1 MNIDMSGKIVLVT
14 GASQGLGE
22 TIAIEFAKSGAD
34 LAIVYNSQADKA
46 EKVSRVIGELGSRVL
61 CVRCDVSD
69 SSQVGT
75 MIRKVI
81 NEFGKIDVLV
91 NNAAVNP
98 KKARGKTPVYEITN
112 DEWEWVLSVNL
123 TGAFFCSREVL
134 PDMIQRRSG
143 TIVNISSLSGQVGN
157 GAPVGAPYCVSKAGM
172 ICLTKSTALDVARFG
187 IRVNA
192 IAPGPFEGPT
202 NRKNTPEVNAAMA
215 AKIPLGRIA
224 KPEEIAYAVIFLASE
239 LSGSTTGQ
247 TLSINGG
254 WYMP

>member
-1 MNIDMSGKIVLVT
+1 MKVDMSGKVVLVT

-22 TIAIEFAKSGAD
+22 TVAMEFAKSGAD

-46 EKVSRVIGELGSRVL
+46 EKVSRAIGEQGSRVL

-69 SSQVGT
+69 SSQVNA
-75 MIRKVI
+75 MVRQVI
-81 NEFGKIDVLV
+81 DEYGKIDVLV

-98 KKARGKTPVYEITN
+98 KKVEGKTPVYEITD

-123 TGAFFCSREVL
+123 RGAFFCSREVL
-134 PDMIQRRSG
+134 PDMIRRQSG

-192 IAPGPFEGPT
+192 VAPGPFEGPT

>member
-1 MNIDMSGKIVLVT
+1 MNVSMSGKVVLVT

-22 TIAIEFAKSGAD
+22 TVAMEFAKSGAD

-46 EKVSRVIGELGSRVL
+46 ESVSRAIGELGSRVL
-61 CVRCDVSD
+61 SVKCDVSNPA
-69 SSQVGT
+69 QVRA
-75 MIRKVI
+75 MVQRVVD
-81 NEFGKIDVLV
+81 ELGKIDVLV

-98 KKARGKTPVYEITN
+98 KKPEGKTAVYEIS
-112 DEWEWVLSVNL
+112 DEEWEWVLSVNL
-123 TGAFFCSREVL
+123 RGAFLCTREVL
-134 PDMIQRRSG
+134 KDMIQHRSG
-143 TIVNISSLSGQVGN
+143 SIVNVASLSGQVGN

-192 IAPGPFEGPT
+192 VAPGPFEGPT